1 MSYREQSDENEER
14 FQQAIADQLGITAEE
29 LDEWVIL
36 EEKEFTDE
44 GALISHFVE
53 FDKNTPPDILAK
65 VGLALKGPKVKYLK
79 PISTVLLEDN
89 AHRVLDA
96 EGMAPLK
103 ELNTPQHQTHRS
115 SKIIKRLLIGLAVAM
130 SAGVAT
136 VAWIMHSLGPMPS
149 FG

>member
-36 EEKEFTDE
+36 EEEEFTDE
-44 GALISHFVE
+44 AALVSHFVE

-65 VGLALKGPKVKYLK
+65 VGLSQKGTKIKYLE
-79 PISTVLLEDN
+79 PINTVLPDGN
-89 AHRVLDA
+89 AQRAQDA

-103 ELNTPQHQTHRS
+103 EFSTPQHETQTS
-115 SKIIKRLLIGLAVAM
+115 SKIIKWLLIGLAVAL